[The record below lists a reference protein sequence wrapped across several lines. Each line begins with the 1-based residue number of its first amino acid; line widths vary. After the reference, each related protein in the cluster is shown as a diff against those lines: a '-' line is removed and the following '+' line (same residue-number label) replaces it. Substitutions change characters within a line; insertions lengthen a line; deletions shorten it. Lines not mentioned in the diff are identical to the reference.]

1 MDTAASPNSLETNTQ
16 KQSINGQASENLEAW
31 LLSRHILTASQAELA
46 RREGSRLGLSFSE
59 IVQRLGL
66 VSGEELSEFR
76 SVRGQLRTATEF
88 IQDGQ
93 LEGQQLS
100 LRRLSLDAGLRSTLP
115 AELCEKLTAIPVA
128 ERDGRLWIACAN
140 PFDLPTIKRLESAAR
155 RTIEVLPASERDI
168 RLAINRNY
176 RVRDELY
183 EAVGAFI
190 QMDAEALNEQSQ
202 DDLPMIRLAEQ
213 ILMHAATREA
223 SDVHL
228 HPEERFFRIRLRVD
242 GVLEEGLL
250 LPSAIQSA
258 LTARFK
264 ILAGM
269 DIAEDRLP
277 QDGRIRF
284 AVGGEEI
291 DVRVSSLP
299 SSNGESVVMRL
310 LDQSRLKLELAT
322 LGFSQTQQSEFED
335 VLDQPHGVFLITG
348 PTGSGKTTTLYTLLS
363 MVDAEERSVFTLEDP
378 IEYRLPLIRQTQI
391 KDEIGLSF
399 ANGLRTLLRQDPDVI
414 LVGET
419 RDQVTAELMI
429 RAALTGHLVF
439 STLHTNDAISAV
451 PRLVDLGI
459 PNYLLSSS
467 LLGLS
472 AQRLAR
478 RLCPVCRSKKV
489 IEPEE
494 FVKMGGKIA
503 NQEPVEVF
511 EAVGCQA
518 CGEKGYSGRISLA
531 EIIRIDSDLRERI
544 DANESSAKLSN
555 YLKEKGVTFMRED
568 GMLKAVGGLTSIDE
582 VTRVVQL
589 DSSSNR
595 ANAEF

>member
-1 MDTAASPNSLETNTQ
+1 METNPQ
-16 KQSINGQASENLEAW
+16 IQSINGQASENLEAW
-31 LLSRHILTASQAELA
+31 LLSRSILTTSQAELA
-46 RREGSRLGLSFSE
+46 QREGARLGLSFSE
-59 IVQRLGL
+59 VIQRLGL
-66 VSGEELSEFR
+66 VTSEELSEFR
-76 SVRGQLRTATEF
+76 SMRGQLRTATDF

-100 LRRLSLDAGLRSTLP
+100 LRRLSLDEGLRATLP
-115 AELCEKLTAIPVA
+115 AELCEKLSAIPVA

-140 PFDLPTIKRLESAAR
+140 PFHLPTIKRLETAAQR
-155 RTIEVLPASERDI
+155 EIEVLPASETDI

-176 RVRDELY
+176 KARDELY
-183 EAVGAFI
+183 DAVGAFI

-202 DDLPMIRLAEQ
+202 DDPPMIRLAEQ

-223 SDVHL
+223 SDIHL

-250 LPSAIQSA
+250 LPSAIRSA

-284 AVGGEEI
+284 AVGSEEI

-322 LGFSQTQQSEFED
+322 LGFSETQQREFED

-419 RDQVTAELMI
+419 RDQITAELMI

-451 PRLVDLGI
+451 PRLKDLGI
-459 PNYLLSSS
+459 PSYLLSSS
-467 LLGLS
+467 LIGLS

-478 RLCPVCRSKKV
+478 RLCPVCKS
-489 IEPEE
+489 EE
-494 FVKMGGKIA
+494 SLRPDAWLALGGDPRDTNVTVYK
-503 NQEPVEVF
+503 
-511 EAVGCQA
+511 AVGCQA
-518 CGEKGYSGRISLA
+518 CSQKGYNGRISLA
-531 EIIRIDSDLRERI
+531 EIIRIDSDLRKQI
-544 DANESSAKLSN
+544 DDLVPTSQLKR
-555 YLKEKGVTFMRED
+555 YLYEQGVVLMRKD
-568 GMLKAVGGLTSIDE
+568 GLLKAEAGLTSIEE
-582 VTRVVQL
+582 VGRVIQL
-589 DSSSNR
+589 E
-595 ANAEF
+595 AH

>member
-1 MDTAASPNSLETNTQ
+1 
-16 KQSINGQASENLEAW
+16 
-31 LLSRHILTASQAELA
+31 LSRSILTTSQAELA
-46 RREGSRLGLSFSE
+46 QREGARLGLSFSE
-59 IVQRLGL
+59 VIQRLGL
-66 VSGEELSEFR
+66 VTSEELSEFR
-76 SVRGQLRTATEF
+76 SMRGQLRTATDF

-93 LEGQQLS
+93 VEGQQLS
-100 LRRLSLDAGLRSTLP
+100 LRRLSLDEELRATLP
-115 AELCEKLTAIPVA
+115 AELCEKLSAIPVA

-140 PFDLPTIKRLESAAR
+140 PFHLPTIKRLETAAQR
-155 RTIEVLPASERDI
+155 EIEVLPASETDI

-176 RVRDELY
+176 KARDELY
-183 EAVGAFI
+183 DAVGAFI

-202 DDLPMIRLAEQ
+202 DDPPMIRLAEQ

-223 SDVHL
+223 SDIHL

-250 LPSAIQSA
+250 LPSAIRSA

-284 AVGGEEI
+284 AVGSEEI

-322 LGFSQTQQSEFED
+322 LGFSETQQREFED
-335 VLDQPHGVFLITG
+335 VLEQPHGVFLITG

-399 ANGLRTLLRQDPDVI
+399 AAGLRTLLRQDPDVI

-451 PRLVDLGI
+451 PRLKDLGI
-459 PNYLLSSS
+459 PSYLLSSS
-467 LLGLS
+467 LIGLS

-478 RLCPVCRSKKV
+478 RLCPVCKS
-489 IEPEE
+489 EE
-494 FVKMGGKIA
+494 SLRPDAWLALGGDPRDTNVTVYK
-503 NQEPVEVF
+503 
-511 EAVGCQA
+511 AVGCQA
-518 CGEKGYSGRISLA
+518 CSQKGYNGRISLA
-531 EIIRIDSDLRERI
+531 EIIRIDSDLRKQI
-544 DANESSAKLSN
+544 DDLVPTSQLKR
-555 YLKEKGVTFMRED
+555 YLYEQGAVLMRKD
-568 GMLKAVGGLTSIDE
+568 GLLKAEAGLTSIEE
-582 VTRVVQL
+582 VGRVIQL
-589 DSSSNR
+589 E
-595 ANAEF
+595 AH

>member
-1 MDTAASPNSLETNTQ
+1 M
-16 KQSINGQASENLEAW
+16 
-31 LLSRHILTASQAELA
+31 SRSILTTSQAELA
-46 RREGSRLGLSFSE
+46 QREGARLGLSFSE
-59 IVQRLGL
+59 VIQRLGL
-66 VSGEELSEFR
+66 VTSEELSEFR
-76 SVRGQLRTATEF
+76 SMRGQLRTATDF

-93 LEGQQLS
+93 VDGQQLS
-100 LRRLSLDAGLRSTLP
+100 LRRLSLDEELRATLP
-115 AELCEKLTAIPVA
+115 AELCEKLSAIPVA

-140 PFDLPTIKRLESAAR
+140 PFHLPTIKRLETAAQR
-155 RTIEVLPASERDI
+155 EIEVLPASETDI

-176 RVRDELY
+176 KARDELY
-183 EAVGAFI
+183 DAVGAFI

-202 DDLPMIRLAEQ
+202 DDPPMIRLAEQ

-223 SDVHL
+223 SDIHL

-250 LPSAIQSA
+250 LPSAIRSA

-284 AVGGEEI
+284 AVGSEEI

-322 LGFSQTQQSEFED
+322 LGFSETQQREFED
-335 VLDQPHGVFLITG
+335 VLEQPHGVFLITG

-419 RDQVTAELMI
+419 RDQITAELMI

-451 PRLVDLGI
+451 PRLKDLGI
-459 PNYLLSSS
+459 PSYLLSSS
-467 LLGLS
+467 LIGLS

-478 RLCPVCRSKKV
+478 RLCPVCKS
-489 IEPEE
+489 EE
-494 FVKMGGKIA
+494 SLRPDAWLALGGDPRETNVTVYK
-503 NQEPVEVF
+503 
-511 EAVGCQA
+511 AVGCQA
-518 CGEKGYSGRISLA
+518 CSQKGYNGRISLA
-531 EIIRIDSDLRERI
+531 EIIRIDSDLRKQI
-544 DANESSAKLSN
+544 DDLVPTSQLKR
-555 YLKEKGVTFMRED
+555 YLYEQGVVLMRKD
-568 GMLKAVGGLTSIDE
+568 GLLKAEAGLTSIEE
-582 VTRVVQL
+582 VGRVIQL
-589 DSSSNR
+589 E
-595 ANAEF
+595 AH

>member
-1 MDTAASPNSLETNTQ
+1 METNPQ
-16 KQSINGQASENLEAW
+16 IQSINGQASENLEAW
-31 LLSRHILTASQAELA
+31 LLSRSILTTSQAELA
-46 RREGSRLGLSFSE
+46 QREGARLGLSFSE
-59 IVQRLGL
+59 VIQRLGL
-66 VSGEELSEFR
+66 VTSEELSEFR
-76 SVRGQLRTATEF
+76 SMRGQLRTATDF

-100 LRRLSLDAGLRSTLP
+100 LRRLSLDEGLRATLP
-115 AELCEKLTAIPVA
+115 AELCEKLSAIPVA

-140 PFDLPTIKRLESAAR
+140 PFHLPTIKRLETAAQQE
-155 RTIEVLPASERDI
+155 IEVLPASETDI

-176 RVRDELY
+176 KARDELY
-183 EAVGAFI
+183 DAVGAFI

-202 DDLPMIRLAEQ
+202 DDPPMIRLAEQ

-223 SDVHL
+223 SDIHL

-250 LPSAIQSA
+250 LPSAIRSA

-284 AVGGEEI
+284 AVGSEEI

-322 LGFSQTQQSEFED
+322 LGFSETQQREFED
-335 VLDQPHGVFLITG
+335 VLEQPHGVFLITG

-419 RDQVTAELMI
+419 RDQITAELMI

-451 PRLVDLGI
+451 PRLKDLGI
-459 PNYLLSSS
+459 PSYLLSSS
-467 LLGLS
+467 LIGLS

-478 RLCPVCRSKKV
+478 RLCPVCKS
-489 IEPEE
+489 EE
-494 FVKMGGKIA
+494 SLRPDAWLALGGDPRETNVTVYK
-503 NQEPVEVF
+503 
-511 EAVGCQA
+511 AVGCQA
-518 CGEKGYSGRISLA
+518 CSQKGYNGRISLA
-531 EIIRIDSDLRERI
+531 EIIRIDSDLRKQI
-544 DANESSAKLSN
+544 DDLVPTSQLKR
-555 YLKEKGVTFMRED
+555 YLYEQGAVLMRKD
-568 GMLKAVGGLTSIDE
+568 GLLKAEAGLTSIEE
-582 VTRVVQL
+582 VGRVIQL
-589 DSSSNR
+589 E
-595 ANAEF
+595 AH

>member
-1 MDTAASPNSLETNTQ
+1 METNPQ
-16 KQSINGQASENLEAW
+16 IQSINGQASENLEAW
-31 LLSRHILTASQAELA
+31 LLSRSILTTSQAELA
-46 RREGSRLGLSFSE
+46 QREGARLGLSFSE
-59 IVQRLGL
+59 VIQRLGL
-66 VSGEELSEFR
+66 VTSEELSEFR
-76 SVRGQLRTATEF
+76 SMRGQLRTATDF

-100 LRRLSLDAGLRSTLP
+100 LRRLSLDEGLRATLP
-115 AELCEKLTAIPVA
+115 AELCEKLSAIPVA

-140 PFDLPTIKRLESAAR
+140 PFHLPTIKRLETAAQR
-155 RTIEVLPASERDI
+155 EIEVLPASETDI

-176 RVRDELY
+176 KARDELY
-183 EAVGAFI
+183 DAVGAFI

-202 DDLPMIRLAEQ
+202 DDPPMIRLAEQ

-223 SDVHL
+223 SDIHL

-250 LPSAIQSA
+250 LPSAIRSA

-284 AVGGEEI
+284 AVGSEEI

-322 LGFSQTQQSEFED
+322 LGFSETQQREFED
-335 VLDQPHGVFLITG
+335 VLEQPHGVFLITG

-419 RDQVTAELMI
+419 RDQITAELMI

-451 PRLVDLGI
+451 PRLKDLGI
-459 PNYLLSSS
+459 PSYLLSSS
-467 LLGLS
+467 LIGLS

-478 RLCPVCRSKKV
+478 RLCPVCKS
-489 IEPEE
+489 EE
-494 FVKMGGKIA
+494 SLRPDAWLALGGDPRETNVTVYK
-503 NQEPVEVF
+503 
-511 EAVGCQA
+511 AVGCQA
-518 CGEKGYSGRISLA
+518 CSQKGYNGRISLA
-531 EIIRIDSDLRERI
+531 EIIRIDSDLRKQI
-544 DANESSAKLSN
+544 DDLVPTSQLKR
-555 YLKEKGVTFMRED
+555 YLYEQGAVLMRKD
-568 GMLKAVGGLTSIDE
+568 GLLKAEAGLTSIEE
-582 VTRVVQL
+582 VGRVIQL
-589 DSSSNR
+589 E
-595 ANAEF
+595 AH

>member
-1 MDTAASPNSLETNTQ
+1 M
-16 KQSINGQASENLEAW
+16 
-31 LLSRHILTASQAELA
+31 
-46 RREGSRLGLSFSE
+46 
-59 IVQRLGL
+59 
-66 VSGEELSEFR
+66 
-76 SVRGQLRTATEF
+76 RGQLRTATDF

-93 LEGQQLS
+93 VEGQQLS
-100 LRRLSLDAGLRSTLP
+100 LRRLSLDEELRATLP
-115 AELCEKLTAIPVA
+115 AELCEKLSAIPVA

-140 PFDLPTIKRLESAAR
+140 PFHLPTIKRLETAAQR
-155 RTIEVLPASERDI
+155 EIEVLPASETDI

-176 RVRDELY
+176 KARDELY
-183 EAVGAFI
+183 DAVGAFI

-202 DDLPMIRLAEQ
+202 DDPPMIRLAEQ

-223 SDVHL
+223 SDIHL

-250 LPSAIQSA
+250 LPSAIRSA

-284 AVGGEEI
+284 AVGSEEI

-322 LGFSQTQQSEFED
+322 LGFSETQQREFED
-335 VLDQPHGVFLITG
+335 VLEQPHGVFLITG

-419 RDQVTAELMI
+419 RDQITAELMI

-451 PRLVDLGI
+451 PRLKDLGI
-459 PNYLLSSS
+459 PSYLLSSS
-467 LLGLS
+467 LIGLS

-478 RLCPVCRSKKV
+478 RLCPVCKS
-489 IEPEE
+489 EE
-494 FVKMGGKIA
+494 SLRPDAWLALGGDPRETNVTVYK
-503 NQEPVEVF
+503 
-511 EAVGCQA
+511 AVGCQA
-518 CGEKGYSGRISLA
+518 CSQKGYNGRISLA
-531 EIIRIDSDLRERI
+531 EIIRIDSDLRKQI
-544 DANESSAKLSN
+544 DDLVPTSQLKR
-555 YLKEKGVTFMRED
+555 YLYEQGVVLMRKD
-568 GMLKAVGGLTSIDE
+568 GLLKAEAGLTSIEE
-582 VTRVVQL
+582 VGRVIQL
-589 DSSSNR
+589 E
-595 ANAEF
+595 AH

>member
-1 MDTAASPNSLETNTQ
+1 M
-16 KQSINGQASENLEAW
+16 
-31 LLSRHILTASQAELA
+31 SRSILTTSQAELA
-46 RREGSRLGLSFSE
+46 QREGARLGLSFSE
-59 IVQRLGL
+59 VIQRLGL
-66 VSGEELSEFR
+66 VTSEELSEFR
-76 SVRGQLRTATEF
+76 SMRGQLRTATDF

-93 LEGQQLS
+93 VEGQQLS
-100 LRRLSLDAGLRSTLP
+100 LRRLSLDEELRATLP
-115 AELCEKLTAIPVA
+115 AELCEKLSAIPVA

-140 PFDLPTIKRLESAAR
+140 PFHLPTIKRLETAAQR
-155 RTIEVLPASERDI
+155 EIEVLPASETDI

-176 RVRDELY
+176 KARDELY
-183 EAVGAFI
+183 DAVGAFI

-202 DDLPMIRLAEQ
+202 DDPPMIRLAEQ

-223 SDVHL
+223 SDIHL

-250 LPSAIQSA
+250 LPSAIRSA

-284 AVGGEEI
+284 AVGSEEI

-322 LGFSQTQQSEFED
+322 LGFSETQQREFED
-335 VLDQPHGVFLITG
+335 VLEQPHGVFLITG

-419 RDQVTAELMI
+419 RDQITAELMI

-451 PRLVDLGI
+451 PRLKDLGI
-459 PNYLLSSS
+459 PSYLLSSS
-467 LLGLS
+467 LIGLS

-478 RLCPVCRSKKV
+478 RLCPVCKS
-489 IEPEE
+489 EE
-494 FVKMGGKIA
+494 SLRPDAWLALGGDPRDTNVTVYK
-503 NQEPVEVF
+503 
-511 EAVGCQA
+511 AVGCQA
-518 CGEKGYSGRISLA
+518 CSQKGYNGRISLA
-531 EIIRIDSDLRERI
+531 EIIRIDSDLRKQI
-544 DANESSAKLSN
+544 DDLVPTSQLKR
-555 YLKEKGVTFMRED
+555 YLYEQGVVLMRKD
-568 GMLKAVGGLTSIDE
+568 GLLKAEAGLTSIEE
-582 VTRVVQL
+582 VGRVIQL
-589 DSSSNR
+589 E
-595 ANAEF
+595 AH

>member
-1 MDTAASPNSLETNTQ
+1 METNPQ
-16 KQSINGQASENLEAW
+16 IQSIIGQASNNLEAW
-31 LLSRHILTASQAELA
+31 LLSRSILTTSQAELA
-46 RREGSRLGLSFSE
+46 QREGARLGLSFSE
-59 IVQRLGL
+59 VIQRLGL
-66 VSGEELSEFR
+66 VTSEELSEFR
-76 SVRGQLRTATEF
+76 SMRGQLRTATDF

-100 LRRLSLDAGLRSTLP
+100 LRRLSLDEGLRTSLP
-115 AELCEKLTAIPVA
+115 AELCEKLSAIPVA

-140 PFDLPTIKRLESAAR
+140 PFHLPTIKRLETAAQR
-155 RTIEVLPASERDI
+155 EIEVLPASETDI

-176 RVRDELY
+176 KARDELY
-183 EAVGAFI
+183 DAVGAFI

-202 DDLPMIRLAEQ
+202 DDPPMIRLAEQ

-250 LPSAIQSA
+250 LPSAIRSA

-284 AVGGEEI
+284 AVGSEEI

-322 LGFSQTQQSEFED
+322 LGFSETQQREFED
-335 VLDQPHGVFLITG
+335 VLEQPHGVFLITG

-419 RDQVTAELMI
+419 RDQITAELMI

-451 PRLVDLGI
+451 PRLKDLGI
-459 PNYLLSSS
+459 PSYLLSSS
-467 LLGLS
+467 LVGLS

-478 RLCPVCRSKKV
+478 RLCPVCKG
-489 IEPEE
+489 EE
-494 FVKMGGKIA
+494 SLSPDAWLALGGDPRDTDVTVYK
-503 NQEPVEVF
+503 
-511 EAVGCQA
+511 AVGCQA
-518 CGEKGYSGRISLA
+518 CSHKGYNGRISLA
-531 EIIRIDSDLRERI
+531 EIIRIDSDLRKQI
-544 DANESSAKLSN
+544 DDLVPTSQLKR
-555 YLKEKGVTFMRED
+555 YLYEQGAVLMRKD
-568 GMLKAVGGLTSIDE
+568 GLLKAEAGLTSIEE
-582 VTRVVQL
+582 VGRVIQL
-589 DSSSNR
+589 E
-595 ANAEF
+595 AH

>member
-1 MDTAASPNSLETNTQ
+1 M
-16 KQSINGQASENLEAW
+16 EAW
-31 LLSRHILTASQAELA
+31 LLSERILTASQAELA
-46 RREGSRLGLSFSE
+46 RREGERLGLNFSE

-66 VSGEELSEFR
+66 VSSEELSQFR
-76 SVRGQLRTATEF
+76 SIRGQLRTATDF
-88 IQDGQ
+88 IQEGQ
-93 LEGQQLS
+93 AKGQQLS
-100 LRRLSLDAGLRSTLP
+100 LRRLSLDDNLRDKLS
-115 AELCEKLTAIPVA
+115 ADLCDKLIAIPIA

-140 PFDLPTIKRLESAAR
+140 PFDLPTLKRLETAAGQP
-155 RTIEVLPASERDI
+155 IEALPASETDI

-176 RVRDELY
+176 TARDELY

-190 QMDAEALNEQSQ
+190 KMDAKALDEQSQ
-202 DDLPMIRLAEQ
+202 DDPPMIRLAEQ

-228 HPEERFFRIRLRVD
+228 HPEERFFRIRLRAD

-250 LPSAIQSA
+250 LPSAIRSA

-269 DIAEDRLP
+269 DTAEDRLP

-284 AVGGEEI
+284 AIGSEEI

-299 SSNGESVVMRL
+299 SSNGESIVMRL
-310 LDQSRLKLELAT
+310 LDQSRLKLDLPI
-322 LGFSQTQQSEFED
+322 LGFSKDQQTEFSD
-335 VLDQPHGVFLITG
+335 ILDQPHGVFLITG
-348 PTGSGKTTTLYTLLS
+348 PTGSGKTTTLYALLS
-363 MVDAEERSVFTLEDP
+363 MIDAEERSVFTLEDP

-399 ANGLRTLLRQDPDVI
+399 ASGLRTLLRQDPDVI

-451 PRLVDLGI
+451 PRLTDLGI
-459 PNYLLSSS
+459 PPYLLSSS

-478 RLCPVCRSKKV
+478 RLCPICKK
-489 IEPEE
+489 EHTLTPEE
-494 FVKMGGKIA
+494 WVALGGA
-503 NQEPVEVF
+503 PVNASVTLYQ
-511 EAVGCQA
+511 AVGCQA
-518 CGEKGYSGRISLA
+518 CGQKGYSGRISLA
-531 EIIRIDSDLRERI
+531 EIIRIDAGLQQRI
-544 DANESSAKLSN
+544 DDQQPTSN
-555 YLKEKGVTFMRED
+555 LKRYLKEQGVILMRQD
-568 GMLKAVGGLTSIDE
+568 GLMKAQAGLTSIEE
-582 VTRVVQL
+582 VGRVVQL
-589 DSSSNR
+589 ELGEALGD
-595 ANAEF
+595 A

>member
-1 MDTAASPNSLETNTQ
+1 M
-16 KQSINGQASENLEAW
+16 
-31 LLSRHILTASQAELA
+31 SRSILTTSQAELA
-46 RREGSRLGLSFSE
+46 QREGARLGLSFSE
-59 IVQRLGL
+59 VIQRLGL
-66 VSGEELSEFR
+66 VTSEELSEFR
-76 SVRGQLRTATEF
+76 SMRGQLRTATDF

-100 LRRLSLDAGLRSTLP
+100 LRRLSLDEELRATLP
-115 AELCEKLTAIPVA
+115 AELCEKLSAIPVA

-140 PFDLPTIKRLESAAR
+140 PFHLPTIKRLETAAQR
-155 RTIEVLPASERDI
+155 EIEVLPASETDI

-176 RVRDELY
+176 KARDELY
-183 EAVGAFI
+183 DAVGAFI

-202 DDLPMIRLAEQ
+202 DDPPMIRLAEQ

-223 SDVHL
+223 SDIHL

-250 LPSAIQSA
+250 LPSAIRSA

-284 AVGGEEI
+284 AVGSEEI

-322 LGFSQTQQSEFED
+322 LGFSETQQREFED
-335 VLDQPHGVFLITG
+335 VLEQPHGVFLITG

-419 RDQVTAELMI
+419 RDQITAELMI

-451 PRLVDLGI
+451 PRLKDLGI
-459 PNYLLSSS
+459 PSYLLSSS
-467 LLGLS
+467 LIGLS

-478 RLCPVCRSKKV
+478 RLCPVCKS
-489 IEPEE
+489 EE
-494 FVKMGGKIA
+494 SLRPDAWLALGGDPRETNVTVYK
-503 NQEPVEVF
+503 
-511 EAVGCQA
+511 AVGCQA
-518 CGEKGYSGRISLA
+518 CSQKGYNGRISLA
-531 EIIRIDSDLRERI
+531 EIIRIDSDLRKQI
-544 DANESSAKLSN
+544 DDLVPTSQLKR
-555 YLKEKGVTFMRED
+555 YLYEQGVVLMRKD
-568 GMLKAVGGLTSIDE
+568 GLLKAEAGLTSIEE
-582 VTRVVQL
+582 VGRVIQL
-589 DSSSNR
+589 E
-595 ANAEF
+595 AH

>member
-1 MDTAASPNSLETNTQ
+1 MDATSPNDSATD
-16 KQSINGQASENLEAW
+16 QASSNMEAW
-31 LLSRHILTASQAELA
+31 LLSERILTASQAELA
-46 RREGSRLGLSFSE
+46 RREGERLGLNFSE

-66 VSGEELSEFR
+66 VSSEELSQFR
-76 SVRGQLRTATEF
+76 SIRGQLRTATDF
-88 IQDGQ
+88 IQEGQ
-93 LEGQQLS
+93 AKGQQLS
-100 LRRLSLDAGLRSTLP
+100 LRRLSLDDNLRDKLS
-115 AELCEKLTAIPVA
+115 ADLCDKLIVIPVA
-128 ERDGRLWIACAN
+128 ERDGSLWIACAN
-140 PFDLPTIKRLESAAR
+140 PFDLPTLKRLETAAGQP
-155 RTIEVLPASERDI
+155 IEALPASETDI

-176 RVRDELY
+176 TARDELY

-190 QMDAEALNEQSQ
+190 QMDAKTLDEQSQ
-202 DDLPMIRLAEQ
+202 DDPPMIRLAEQ

-250 LPSAIQSA
+250 LPSAIRSA

-269 DIAEDRLP
+269 DTAEDRLP

-284 AVGGEEI
+284 AIGSEEI

-299 SSNGESVVMRL
+299 SSNGESIVMRL
-310 LDQSRLKLELAT
+310 LDQSRLKLDLSV
-322 LGFSQTQQSEFED
+322 LGFSNDQQAEFSD
-335 VLDQPHGVFLITG
+335 ILDQPHGVFLITG
-348 PTGSGKTTTLYTLLS
+348 PTGSGKTTTLYALLS
-363 MVDAEERSVFTLEDP
+363 MIDAEARSVFTLEDP

-399 ANGLRTLLRQDPDVI
+399 ASGLRTLLRQDPDVI

-451 PRLVDLGI
+451 PRLTDLGV
-459 PNYLLSSS
+459 PPYLLSSS

-478 RLCPVCRSKKV
+478 RLCPICKMEHKLTS
-489 IEPEE
+489 EE
-494 FVKMGGKIA
+494 WVALGG
-503 NQEPVEVF
+503 EPVDGNVTLYQ
-511 EAVGCQA
+511 AVGCQA
-518 CGEKGYSGRISLA
+518 CGQKGYSGRISLA
-531 EIIRIDSDLRERI
+531 EIIRIDAGLQQRI
-544 DANESSAKLSN
+544 DDQQPTSKLKR
-555 YLKEKGVTFMRED
+555 YLKEQGVILMRQD
-568 GMLKAVGGLTSIDE
+568 GLMKAQAGLTSVEE
-582 VTRVVQL
+582 VGRVVQL
-589 DSSSNR
+589 EV
-595 ANAEF
+595 AEAPDDA

>member
-1 MDTAASPNSLETNTQ
+1 M
-16 KQSINGQASENLEAW
+16 
-31 LLSRHILTASQAELA
+31 SRSILTTSQAELA
-46 RREGSRLGLSFSE
+46 QREGARLGLSFSE
-59 IVQRLGL
+59 VIQRLGL
-66 VSGEELSEFR
+66 VTSEELSEFR
-76 SVRGQLRTATEF
+76 SMRGQLRTATDF

-93 LEGQQLS
+93 VDGQQLS
-100 LRRLSLDAGLRSTLP
+100 LRRLSLDEELRATLP
-115 AELCEKLTAIPVA
+115 AELCEKLSAIPVA

-140 PFDLPTIKRLESAAR
+140 PFHLPTIKRLETAAQQE
-155 RTIEVLPASERDI
+155 IEVLPASETDI

-176 RVRDELY
+176 KARDELY
-183 EAVGAFI
+183 DAVGAFI

-202 DDLPMIRLAEQ
+202 DDPPMIRLAEQ

-223 SDVHL
+223 SDIHL

-250 LPSAIQSA
+250 LPSAIRSA

-284 AVGGEEI
+284 AVGSEEI

-322 LGFSQTQQSEFED
+322 LGFSETQQREFED
-335 VLDQPHGVFLITG
+335 VLEQPHGVFLITG

-419 RDQVTAELMI
+419 RDQITAELMI

-451 PRLVDLGI
+451 PRLKDLGI
-459 PNYLLSSS
+459 PSYLLSSS
-467 LLGLS
+467 LIGLS

-478 RLCPVCRSKKV
+478 RLCPVCKS
-489 IEPEE
+489 EE
-494 FVKMGGKIA
+494 SLRPDAWLALGGDPRETNVTVYK
-503 NQEPVEVF
+503 
-511 EAVGCQA
+511 AVGCQA
-518 CGEKGYSGRISLA
+518 CSQKGYNGRISLA
-531 EIIRIDSDLRERI
+531 EIIRIDSDLRKQI
-544 DANESSAKLSN
+544 DDLVPTSQLKR
-555 YLKEKGVTFMRED
+555 YLYEQGAVLMRKD
-568 GMLKAVGGLTSIDE
+568 GLLKAEAGLTSIEE
-582 VTRVVQL
+582 VGRVIQL
-589 DSSSNR
+589 E
-595 ANAEF
+595 AH

>member
-1 MDTAASPNSLETNTQ
+1 LETNPQ
-16 KQSINGQASENLEAW
+16 IQSINGQASENLEAW
-31 LLSRHILTASQAELA
+31 LLSRHILTTSQAELA
-46 RREGSRLGLSFSE
+46 QREGARLGLSFSE
-59 IVQRLGL
+59 VIQRLGL
-66 VSGEELSEFR
+66 VTSEELSEFR
-76 SVRGQLRTATEF
+76 SMRGQLRTATDF

-100 LRRLSLDAGLRSTLP
+100 LRRLSLDEGLRATLP
-115 AELCEKLTAIPVA
+115 AELCEKLSAIPVA

-140 PFDLPTIKRLESAAR
+140 PFHLPTIKRLETAAQR
-155 RTIEVLPASERDI
+155 EIEVLPASETDI

-176 RVRDELY
+176 KARDELY
-183 EAVGAFI
+183 DAVGAFI

-202 DDLPMIRLAEQ
+202 DDPPMIRLAEQ

-250 LPSAIQSA
+250 LPSAIRSA

-284 AVGGEEI
+284 AVGSEEI

-322 LGFSQTQQSEFED
+322 LGFSETQQREFED
-335 VLDQPHGVFLITG
+335 VLEQPHGVFLITG

-419 RDQVTAELMI
+419 RDQITAELMI

-451 PRLVDLGI
+451 PRLKDLGI
-459 PNYLLSSS
+459 PSYLLSSS
-467 LLGLS
+467 LIGLS

-478 RLCPVCRSKKV
+478 RLCPVCKS
-489 IEPEE
+489 EE
-494 FVKMGGKIA
+494 SLSPDAWLALGGDTRETNVTVYK
-503 NQEPVEVF
+503 
-511 EAVGCQA
+511 AVGCQA
-518 CGEKGYSGRISLA
+518 CSQKGYNGRISLA
-531 EIIRIDSDLRERI
+531 EIIRIDSDLRKQI
-544 DANESSAKLSN
+544 DDLVPTSQLKR
-555 YLKEKGVTFMRED
+555 YLYEQGAVLMRKD
-568 GMLKAVGGLTSIDE
+568 GLLKAEAGLTSIEE
-582 VTRVVQL
+582 VGRVIQL
-589 DSSSNR
+589 E
-595 ANAEF
+595 AH

>member
-1 MDTAASPNSLETNTQ
+1 M
-16 KQSINGQASENLEAW
+16 EAW
-31 LLSRHILTASQAELA
+31 LLSERILTASQAELA
-46 RREGSRLGLSFSE
+46 RREGERLGLNFSE

-66 VSGEELSEFR
+66 VSSEELSQFR
-76 SVRGQLRTATEF
+76 SIRGQLRTATDF
-88 IQDGQ
+88 IQEGQ
-93 LEGQQLS
+93 AKGQQLS
-100 LRRLSLDAGLRSTLP
+100 LRRLSLDDNLRDKLS
-115 AELCEKLTAIPVA
+115 ADLCDKLVVIPVA
-128 ERDGRLWIACAN
+128 ERDGCLWIACAN
-140 PFDLPTIKRLESAAR
+140 PFDLPTLKRLETAAGQP
-155 RTIEVLPASERDI
+155 IEALPASETDI

-176 RVRDELY
+176 TARDELY

-190 QMDAEALNEQSQ
+190 QMDAKTLDEQSQ
-202 DDLPMIRLAEQ
+202 DDPPMIRLAEQ

-228 HPEERFFRIRLRVD
+228 HPEERFFRVRLRAD

-250 LPSAIQSA
+250 LPSAIRSA

-269 DIAEDRLP
+269 DTAEDRLP

-284 AVGGEEI
+284 AIGSEDI

-299 SSNGESVVMRL
+299 SSNGESIVMRL
-310 LDQSRLKLELAT
+310 LDQSRLKLDLPI
-322 LGFSQTQQSEFED
+322 LGFSKEQQTEFSD
-335 VLDQPHGVFLITG
+335 ILDQPHGVFLITG
-348 PTGSGKTTTLYTLLS
+348 PTGSGKTTTLYALLS
-363 MVDAEERSVFTLEDP
+363 MIDAEARSVFTLEDP

-399 ANGLRTLLRQDPDVI
+399 ASGLRTLLRQDPDVI

-451 PRLVDLGI
+451 PRLTDLGI
-459 PNYLLSSS
+459 PPYLLSSS

-478 RLCPVCRSKKV
+478 RLCPICKA
-489 IEPEE
+489 EYTLTPEE
-494 FVKMGGKIA
+494 WAALGGA
-503 NQEPVEVF
+503 PVDENVTLYQS
-511 EAVGCQA
+511 VGCQA
-518 CGEKGYSGRISLA
+518 CGQKGYSGRISLA
-531 EIIRIDSDLRERI
+531 EIIRIDAGLQQRI
-544 DANESSAKLSN
+544 DDQQPTSKLKR
-555 YLKEKGVTFMRED
+555 YLKEQGVILMRQD
-568 GMLKAVGGLTSIDE
+568 GLMKALAGLTSVEE
-582 VTRVVQL
+582 VGRVVQL
-589 DSSSNR
+589 EVGEALDD
-595 ANAEF
+595 A

>member
-1 MDTAASPNSLETNTQ
+1 
-16 KQSINGQASENLEAW
+16 
-31 LLSRHILTASQAELA
+31 LSRSILTTSQAELA
-46 RREGSRLGLSFSE
+46 QREGARLGLSFSE
-59 IVQRLGL
+59 VIQRLGL
-66 VSGEELSEFR
+66 VTSEELSEFR
-76 SVRGQLRTATEF
+76 SMRGQLRTATDF

-100 LRRLSLDAGLRSTLP
+100 LRRLSLDEGLRATLP
-115 AELCEKLTAIPVA
+115 AELCEKLSAIPVA

-140 PFDLPTIKRLESAAR
+140 PFHLPTIKRLETAAQR
-155 RTIEVLPASERDI
+155 EIEVLPASETDI

-176 RVRDELY
+176 KARDELY
-183 EAVGAFI
+183 DAVGAFI

-202 DDLPMIRLAEQ
+202 DDPPMIRLAEQ

-223 SDVHL
+223 SDIHL

-250 LPSAIQSA
+250 LPSAIRSA

-284 AVGGEEI
+284 AVGSEEI

-322 LGFSQTQQSEFED
+322 LGFSETQQREFED
-335 VLDQPHGVFLITG
+335 VLEQPHGVFLITG

-419 RDQVTAELMI
+419 RDQITAELMI

-451 PRLVDLGI
+451 PRLKDLGI
-459 PNYLLSSS
+459 PSYLLSSS
-467 LLGLS
+467 LIGLS

-478 RLCPVCRSKKV
+478 RLCPVCKS
-489 IEPEE
+489 EE
-494 FVKMGGKIA
+494 SLRPDAWLALGGDPRDTNVTVYK
-503 NQEPVEVF
+503 
-511 EAVGCQA
+511 AVGCQA
-518 CGEKGYSGRISLA
+518 CSQKGYNGRISLA
-531 EIIRIDSDLRERI
+531 EIIRIDSDLRKQI
-544 DANESSAKLSN
+544 DDLVPTSQLKR
-555 YLKEKGVTFMRED
+555 YLYEQGVVLMRKD
-568 GMLKAVGGLTSIDE
+568 GLLKAEAGLTSIEE
-582 VTRVVQL
+582 VGRVIQL
-589 DSSSNR
+589 E
-595 ANAEF
+595 AH

>member
-1 MDTAASPNSLETNTQ
+1 METNPQ
-16 KQSINGQASENLEAW
+16 IQSINGQASENLEAW
-31 LLSRHILTASQAELA
+31 LLSRSILTTSQAELA
-46 RREGSRLGLSFSE
+46 QREGARLGLSFSE
-59 IVQRLGL
+59 VIQRLGL
-66 VSGEELSEFR
+66 VTSEELSEFR
-76 SVRGQLRTATEF
+76 SMRGQLRTATDF

-93 LEGQQLS
+93 VDGQQLS
-100 LRRLSLDAGLRSTLP
+100 LRRLSLDEELRATLP
-115 AELCEKLTAIPVA
+115 AELCEKLSAIPVA

-140 PFDLPTIKRLESAAR
+140 PFHLPTIKRLETAAQQE
-155 RTIEVLPASERDI
+155 IEVLPASETDI

-176 RVRDELY
+176 KARDELY
-183 EAVGAFI
+183 DAVGAFI

-202 DDLPMIRLAEQ
+202 DDPPMIRLAEQ

-223 SDVHL
+223 SDIHL

-250 LPSAIQSA
+250 LPSAIRSA

-284 AVGGEEI
+284 AVGSEEI

-322 LGFSQTQQSEFED
+322 LGFSETQQREFED
-335 VLDQPHGVFLITG
+335 VLEQPHGVFLITG

-419 RDQVTAELMI
+419 RDQITAELMI

-451 PRLVDLGI
+451 PRLKDLGI
-459 PNYLLSSS
+459 PSYLLSSS
-467 LLGLS
+467 LIGLS

-478 RLCPVCRSKKV
+478 RLCPVCKS
-489 IEPEE
+489 EE
-494 FVKMGGKIA
+494 SLRPDAWLALGGDPRETNVTVYK
-503 NQEPVEVF
+503 
-511 EAVGCQA
+511 AVGCQA
-518 CGEKGYSGRISLA
+518 CSQKGYNGRISLA
-531 EIIRIDSDLRERI
+531 EIIRIDSDLRKQI
-544 DANESSAKLSN
+544 DDLVPTSQLKR
-555 YLKEKGVTFMRED
+555 YLYEQGVVLMRKD
-568 GMLKAVGGLTSIDE
+568 GLLKAEAGLTSIEE
-582 VTRVVQL
+582 VGRVIQL
-589 DSSSNR
+589 E
-595 ANAEF
+595 AH

>member
-1 MDTAASPNSLETNTQ
+1 LETNPQ
-16 KQSINGQASENLEAW
+16 IQSINGQASENLEAW
-31 LLSRHILTASQAELA
+31 LLSRSILTTSQAELA
-46 RREGSRLGLSFSE
+46 QREGARLGLSFSE
-59 IVQRLGL
+59 VIQRLGL
-66 VSGEELSEFR
+66 VTSEELSEFR
-76 SVRGQLRTATEF
+76 SMRGQLRTATDF

-93 LEGQQLS
+93 VEGQQLS
-100 LRRLSLDAGLRSTLP
+100 LRRLSLDEELRATLP
-115 AELCEKLTAIPVA
+115 AELCEKLSAIPVA

-140 PFDLPTIKRLESAAR
+140 PFHLPTIKRLETAAQR
-155 RTIEVLPASERDI
+155 EIEVLPASETDI

-176 RVRDELY
+176 KARDELY
-183 EAVGAFI
+183 DAVGAFI

-202 DDLPMIRLAEQ
+202 DDPPMIRLAEQ

-223 SDVHL
+223 SDIHL

-250 LPSAIQSA
+250 LPSAIRSA

-284 AVGGEEI
+284 AVGSEEI

-322 LGFSQTQQSEFED
+322 LGFSETQQREFED
-335 VLDQPHGVFLITG
+335 VLEQPHGVFLITG

-419 RDQVTAELMI
+419 RDQITAELMI

-451 PRLVDLGI
+451 PRLKDLGI
-459 PNYLLSSS
+459 PSYLLSSS
-467 LLGLS
+467 LIGLS

-478 RLCPVCRSKKV
+478 RLCPVCKS
-489 IEPEE
+489 EE
-494 FVKMGGKIA
+494 SLRPDAWLALGGDPRDTNVTVYK
-503 NQEPVEVF
+503 
-511 EAVGCQA
+511 AVGCQA
-518 CGEKGYSGRISLA
+518 CSQKGYNGRISLA
-531 EIIRIDSDLRERI
+531 EIIRIDSDLRKQI
-544 DANESSAKLSN
+544 DDLVPTSQLKR
-555 YLKEKGVTFMRED
+555 YLYEQGVVLMRKD
-568 GMLKAVGGLTSIDE
+568 GLLKAEAGLTSIEE
-582 VTRVVQL
+582 VGRVIQL
-589 DSSSNR
+589 E
-595 ANAEF
+595 AH

>member
-1 MDTAASPNSLETNTQ
+1 METNPQ
-16 KQSINGQASENLEAW
+16 IQSINGQASENLEAW
-31 LLSRHILTASQAELA
+31 LLSRSILTTSQAELA
-46 RREGSRLGLSFSE
+46 QREGARLGLSFSE
-59 IVQRLGL
+59 VIQRLGL
-66 VSGEELSEFR
+66 VTSEELSEFR
-76 SVRGQLRTATEF
+76 SMRGQLRTATDF

-93 LEGQQLS
+93 VEGQQLS
-100 LRRLSLDAGLRSTLP
+100 LRRLSLDEELRATLP
-115 AELCEKLTAIPVA
+115 AELCEKLSAIPVA

-140 PFDLPTIKRLESAAR
+140 PFHLPTIKRLETAAQR
-155 RTIEVLPASERDI
+155 EIEVLPASETDI

-176 RVRDELY
+176 KARDELY
-183 EAVGAFI
+183 DAVGAFI

-202 DDLPMIRLAEQ
+202 DDPPMIRLAEQ

-223 SDVHL
+223 SDIHL

-250 LPSAIQSA
+250 LPSAIRSA

-284 AVGGEEI
+284 AVGSEEI

-299 SSNGESVVMRL
+299 SSNCESVVMRL

-322 LGFSQTQQSEFED
+322 LGFSETQQREFED
-335 VLDQPHGVFLITG
+335 VLEQPHGVFLITG

-419 RDQVTAELMI
+419 RDQITAELMI

-451 PRLVDLGI
+451 PRLKDLGI
-459 PNYLLSSS
+459 PSYLLSSS
-467 LLGLS
+467 LIGLS

-478 RLCPVCRSKKV
+478 RLCPVCKS
-489 IEPEE
+489 EE
-494 FVKMGGKIA
+494 SLRPDAWLALGGDPRDTNVTVYK
-503 NQEPVEVF
+503 
-511 EAVGCQA
+511 AVGCQA
-518 CGEKGYSGRISLA
+518 CSQKGYNGRISLA
-531 EIIRIDSDLRERI
+531 EIIRIDSDLRKQI
-544 DANESSAKLSN
+544 D
-555 YLKEKGVTFMRED
+555 YLVPTSQLKRYLYEQGVVLMRKD
-568 GMLKAVGGLTSIDE
+568 GLLKAEAGLTSIEE
-582 VTRVVQL
+582 VGRVIQL
-589 DSSSNR
+589 E
-595 ANAEF
+595 AH

>member
-1 MDTAASPNSLETNTQ
+1 M
-16 KQSINGQASENLEAW
+16 EAW
-31 LLSRHILTASQAELA
+31 LLSERILTASQAELA
-46 RREGSRLGLSFSE
+46 RREGERLGLNFSE

-66 VSGEELSEFR
+66 VSSEELSQFR
-76 SVRGQLRTATEF
+76 SIRGQLRTATDF
-88 IQDGQ
+88 IQEGQ
-93 LEGQQLS
+93 AKGQQLS
-100 LRRLSLDAGLRSTLP
+100 LRRLSLDDNLRDKLS
-115 AELCEKLTAIPVA
+115 ADLCDKLIVIPVA
-128 ERDGRLWIACAN
+128 ERDGCLWIACAN
-140 PFDLPTIKRLESAAR
+140 PFDLPTLKRLETAAGQP
-155 RTIEVLPASERDI
+155 IEALPASETDI

-176 RVRDELY
+176 TARDELY

-190 QMDAEALNEQSQ
+190 QMDAKTLDEQSQ
-202 DDLPMIRLAEQ
+202 DDPPMIRLAEQ

-228 HPEERFFRIRLRVD
+228 HPEERFFRVRLRAD

-250 LPSAIQSA
+250 LPSAIRSA

-269 DIAEDRLP
+269 DTAEDRLP

-284 AVGGEEI
+284 AIGSEEI

-299 SSNGESVVMRL
+299 SSNGESIVMRL
-310 LDQSRLKLELAT
+310 LDQSRLKLELPT
-322 LGFSQTQQSEFED
+322 LGFSDNQQAEFSD
-335 VLDQPHGVFLITG
+335 ILDQPHGVFLITG
-348 PTGSGKTTTLYTLLS
+348 PTGSGKTTTLYALLS
-363 MVDAEERSVFTLEDP
+363 MIDAEARSVFTLEDP

-399 ANGLRTLLRQDPDVI
+399 ASGLRTLLRQDPDVI

-451 PRLVDLGI
+451 PRLTDLGI
-459 PNYLLSSS
+459 PPYLLSSS

-478 RLCPVCRSKKV
+478 RLCPICKT
-489 IEPEE
+489 EHTLTPEE
-494 FVKMGGKIA
+494 WAAIGGAPVDGNVKLY
-503 NQEPVEVF
+503 QS
-511 EAVGCQA
+511 VGCQA
-518 CGEKGYSGRISLA
+518 CGQKGYSGRISLA
-531 EIIRIDSDLRERI
+531 EIIRIDAGLQQRI
-544 DANESSAKLSN
+544 DDQQPTSKLKR
-555 YLKEKGVTFMRED
+555 YLKEQGVILMRQD
-568 GMLKAVGGLTSIDE
+568 GLMKAQAGLTSVEE
-582 VTRVVQL
+582 VGRVVQL
-589 DSSSNR
+589 KVGEAPED
-595 ANAEF
+595 A

>member
-1 MDTAASPNSLETNTQ
+1 M
-16 KQSINGQASENLEAW
+16 EAW
-31 LLSRHILTASQAELA
+31 LLSERILTASQAELA
-46 RREGSRLGLSFSE
+46 RREGERLGLNFSE

-66 VSGEELSEFR
+66 VSSEELSQFR
-76 SVRGQLRTATEF
+76 SIRGQLRTATDF
-88 IQDGQ
+88 IQEGQ
-93 LEGQQLS
+93 AKGQQLS
-100 LRRLSLDAGLRSTLP
+100 LRRLSLDDNLRDKLS
-115 AELCEKLTAIPVA
+115 ADLCDKLVVIPVA
-128 ERDGRLWIACAN
+128 ERDGCLWIACAN
-140 PFDLPTIKRLESAAR
+140 PFDLPTLKRLETAAGQP
-155 RTIEVLPASERDI
+155 IEALPASETDI

-176 RVRDELY
+176 TARDELY

-190 QMDAEALNEQSQ
+190 QMDAKTLDEQSQ
-202 DDLPMIRLAEQ
+202 DDPPMIRLAEQ

-228 HPEERFFRIRLRVD
+228 HPEERFFRVRLRAD

-250 LPSAIQSA
+250 LPSAIRSA

-269 DIAEDRLP
+269 DTAEDRLP

-284 AVGGEEI
+284 AIGSEDI

-299 SSNGESVVMRL
+299 SSNGESIVMRL
-310 LDQSRLKLELAT
+310 LDQSRLKLDLPT
-322 LGFSQTQQSEFED
+322 LGFSKDQQTEFSD
-335 VLDQPHGVFLITG
+335 ILDQPHGVFLITG
-348 PTGSGKTTTLYTLLS
+348 PTGSGKTTTLYALLS
-363 MVDAEERSVFTLEDP
+363 MIDAEARSVFTLEDP

-399 ANGLRTLLRQDPDVI
+399 ASGLRTLLRQDPDVI

-451 PRLVDLGI
+451 PRLTDLGI
-459 PNYLLSSS
+459 PPYLLSSS

-478 RLCPVCRSKKV
+478 RLCPICKA
-489 IEPEE
+489 EHTLTPEE
-494 FVKMGGKIA
+494 WAALGGA
-503 NQEPVEVF
+503 PVDDNVTLYQS
-511 EAVGCQA
+511 VGCQA
-518 CGEKGYSGRISLA
+518 CGQKGYSGRISLA
-531 EIIRIDSDLRERI
+531 EIIRIDTGLQQRI
-544 DANESSAKLSN
+544 DDQQPTSMLKR
-555 YLKEKGVTFMRED
+555 YLKEQGVILMRQD
-568 GMLKAVGGLTSIDE
+568 GLMKALAGLTSVEE
-582 VTRVVQL
+582 VGRVVQL
-589 DSSSNR
+589 EVGEALDD
-595 ANAEF
+595 A

>member
-1 MDTAASPNSLETNTQ
+1 M
-16 KQSINGQASENLEAW
+16 EAW
-31 LLSRHILTASQAELA
+31 LLSERILTASQAELA
-46 RREGSRLGLSFSE
+46 RREGTRLGLSFSQ

-66 VSGEELSEFR
+66 VTSEELSQFR
-76 SVRGQLRTATEF
+76 SIRGQLKTATDF
-88 IQDGQ
+88 IQEGQ

-100 LRRLSLDAGLRSTLP
+100 LRRLSLDDSLRNKLP
-115 AELCEKLTAIPVA
+115 AELCEKLVAIPVA
-128 ERDGRLWIACAN
+128 ERGGSLWIACSN
-140 PFDLPTIKRLESAAR
+140 PFDLPTLKRLETAANQA
-155 RTIEVLPASERDI
+155 IEVLPASETDI

-176 RVRDELY
+176 TARDELY
-183 EAVGAFI
+183 DAVGAFI
-190 QMDAEALNEQSQ
+190 QMDAAALNEQSQ
-202 DDLPMIRLAEQ
+202 DDPPMIRLAEQ

-228 HPEERFFRIRLRVD
+228 HPEERFFRVRLRAD

-250 LPSAIQSA
+250 LPRAIQNA

-269 DIAEDRLP
+269 DTAEDRLP
-277 QDGRIRF
+277 QDGRIHF
-284 AVGGEEI
+284 AIGSEEI

-299 SSNGESVVMRL
+299 SSNGESIVMRL
-310 LDQSRLKLELAT
+310 LDQSRLKLELPT
-322 LGFSQTQQSEFED
+322 LGFSPKQQSEFSD
-335 VLDQPHGVFLITG
+335 ILDQPHGVFLITG

-363 MVDAEERSVFTLEDP
+363 MIDAEERSVFTLEDP

-439 STLHTNDAISAV
+439 STLHTNDAISAI
-451 PRLVDLGI
+451 PRLTDLGI
-459 PNYLLSSS
+459 PPYLLSSS

-478 RLCPVCRSKKV
+478 RLCPVCKTKQTISAKEWAALGGSTEDSDV
-489 IEPEE
+489 TVFEPE
-494 FVKMGGKIA
+494 
-503 NQEPVEVF
+503 
-511 EAVGCQA
+511 GCQA
-518 CGEKGYSGRISLA
+518 CGQKGYSGRISLA
-531 EIIRIDSDLRERI
+531 EIIRMDAGLQQRIDSI
-544 DANESSAKLSN
+544 KSISN
-555 YLKEKGVTFMRED
+555 LKSYLKKQGVVLMRQD
-568 GMLKAVGGLTSIDE
+568 GLMKVKEGLTSIEE
-582 VTRVVQL
+582 VGRVIQL
-589 DSSSNR
+589 DP
-595 ANAEF
+595 EDCPDDD

>member
-1 MDTAASPNSLETNTQ
+1 M
-16 KQSINGQASENLEAW
+16 EAW
-31 LLSRHILTASQAELA
+31 LLSERILTASQAELA
-46 RREGSRLGLSFSE
+46 RREGERLGLNFSE

-66 VSGEELSEFR
+66 VSSEELSQFR
-76 SVRGQLRTATEF
+76 SIRGQLRTATDF
-88 IQDGQ
+88 IQEGQ
-93 LEGQQLS
+93 AKGQQLS
-100 LRRLSLDAGLRSTLP
+100 LRRLSLDDDLRDKLS
-115 AELCEKLTAIPVA
+115 ADLCDKLIVIPVA
-128 ERDGRLWIACAN
+128 ERDGCLWIACAN
-140 PFDLPTIKRLESAAR
+140 PFDLPTLKRLETA
-155 RTIEVLPASERDI
+155 TGQPIEALPASETDI

-176 RVRDELY
+176 TARDELY

-190 QMDAEALNEQSQ
+190 QMDAKTLDEQSQ
-202 DDLPMIRLAEQ
+202 DDPPMIRLAEQ

-228 HPEERFFRIRLRVD
+228 HPEERFFRVRLRAD

-250 LPSAIQSA
+250 LPSAIRSA

-269 DIAEDRLP
+269 DTAEDRLP

-284 AVGGEEI
+284 AIGSEEI

-299 SSNGESVVMRL
+299 SSNGESIVMRL
-310 LDQSRLKLELAT
+310 LDQSRLKLDLPT
-322 LGFSQTQQSEFED
+322 LGFSKDQQAEFSD
-335 VLDQPHGVFLITG
+335 IIDQPHGVFLITG
-348 PTGSGKTTTLYTLLS
+348 PTGSGKTTTLYALLS
-363 MVDAEERSVFTLEDP
+363 MIDAEARSVFTLEDP

-399 ANGLRTLLRQDPDVI
+399 ASGLRTLLRQDPDVI

-451 PRLVDLGI
+451 PRLTDLGV
-459 PNYLLSSS
+459 PPYLLSSS

-478 RLCPVCRSKKV
+478 RLCPICKAEHTLTPKEWVSL
-489 IEPEE
+489 
-494 FVKMGGKIA
+494 GGS
-503 NQEPVEVF
+503 PVDGDITLYQ
-511 EAVGCQA
+511 AVGCQA
-518 CGEKGYSGRISLA
+518 CGQKGYSGRISLA
-531 EIIRIDSDLRERI
+531 EIISIDAGLQQRIDDQQPI
-544 DANESSAKLSN
+544 TKLKR
-555 YLKEKGVTFMRED
+555 YLKEQGVILMRQD
-568 GMLKAVGGLTSIDE
+568 GLMKALAGHTSVEEVG
-582 VTRVVQL
+582 RVVQL
-589 DSSSNR
+589 ELGEASSD
-595 ANAEF
+595 A

>member
-1 MDTAASPNSLETNTQ
+1 LETNPQ

-31 LLSRHILTASQAELA
+31 LLSKHILTASQAELA
-46 RREGSRLGLSFSE
+46 RREGTRLGLSFSE

-66 VSGEELSEFR
+66 VSSEELSEFR

-93 LEGQQLS
+93 IEGQQLS
-100 LRRLSLDAGLRSTLP
+100 LRRLSLDEGLRSTLP

-128 ERDGRLWIACAN
+128 ERDDRLWIACAN
-140 PFDLPTIKRLESAAR
+140 PFDLPTIKRLETAAR
-155 RTIEVLPASERDI
+155 RSIEVLPASETDI

-176 RVRDELY
+176 RARDELY

-202 DDLPMIRLAEQ
+202 DDPPMIRLAEQ

-250 LPSAIQSA
+250 LPSAIRSA

-284 AVGGEEI
+284 AVGSEEI

-322 LGFSQTQQSEFED
+322 LGFSETQQREFED

-451 PRLVDLGI
+451 PRLTDLGI
-459 PNYLLSSS
+459 PPYLLSSS
-467 LLGLS
+467 LIGLS

-478 RLCPVCRSKKV
+478 RLCPVCKS
-489 IEPEE
+489 EHSLSPDEWLAL
-494 FVKMGGKIA
+494 GGDPRETNITVYQA
-503 NQEPVEVF
+503 T
-511 EAVGCQA
+511 GCQA
-518 CGEKGYSGRISLA
+518 CSQKGYNGRISLA
-531 EIIRIDSDLRERI
+531 EIIRIDSGLRKQI
-544 DANESSAKLSN
+544 DDQVPTSQLKH
-555 YLKEKGVTFMRED
+555 YLHEQGVILMRQD
-568 GMLKAVGGLTSIDE
+568 GLLKAEAGLTSIEE
-582 VTRVVQL
+582 VGRVIQL
-589 DSSSNR
+589 E
-595 ANAEF
+595 AH